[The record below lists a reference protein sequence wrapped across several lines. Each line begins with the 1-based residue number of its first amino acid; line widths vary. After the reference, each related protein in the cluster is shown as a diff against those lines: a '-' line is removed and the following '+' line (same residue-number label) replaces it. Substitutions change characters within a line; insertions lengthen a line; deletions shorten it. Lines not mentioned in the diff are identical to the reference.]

1 VTGQVLAASGGA
13 HAPGAPLFAG
23 VRDDLFSWEWVSEH
37 TEEIWEATVQHLQLT
52 TIALVIGFVLSAVL
66 AVIAL
71 RFRWTYAPITW
82 VSGVLYSIPSL
93 ALFAFLVP
101 ITGLT
106 TTTAEIGLVSY
117 TLLILVRNMVAG
129 VDGVPTHVKEAADG
143 MGYTGGRRFFSVDLR
158 LATPTII
165 AGLRIATVT
174 TVGLVTITA
183 LIGQGGYGSLI
194 DDGLSRNF
202 PTPTVVGAVL
212 SVAMAIV
219 LDLALVGVEW
229 AVTPWSHRGAKAR

>member
-1 VTGQVLAASGGA
+1 VTRTMVL
-13 HAPGAPLFAG
+13 AG
-23 VRDDLFSWEWVSEH
+23 VRDDFFSWEWVTDH

-52 TIALVIGFVLSAVL
+52 TIALVFGFGISAVL
-66 AVIAL
+66 AVVAI

-101 ITGLT
+101 ITGLS

-129 VDGVPTHVKEAADG
+129 VDGVPDHVKEAADG
-143 MGYTGGRRFFSVDLR
+143 MGYTGARRFLGIDLR

-165 AGLRIATVT
+165 AGLRIAAVT

-202 PTPTVVGAVL
+202 STPVVVGAVL
-212 SVAMAIV
+212 SVVMALSFDLV
-219 LDLALVGVEW
+219 LVFVEW
-229 AVTPWSHRGAKAR
+229 LVTPWSRRSAGAR

>member
-1 VTGQVLAASGGA
+1 VSTAAPILAGI
-13 HAPGAPLFAG
+13 
-23 VRDDLFSWEWVSEH
+23 RDDLFSWEWVADH
-37 TEEIWEATVQHLQLT
+37 TEEIREATVQHLQLT
-52 TIALVIGFVLSAVL
+52 LIALAFGFAISAVL
-66 AVIAL
+66 ATVAV

-129 VDGVPTHVKEAADG
+129 VDGVPDHVKEAADG
-143 MGYTGGRRFFSVDLR
+143 MGYTGGRRFLSVDLR
-158 LATPTII
+158 LATPTIV
-165 AGLRIATVT
+165 AGLRIAAVT

-202 PTPTVVGAVL
+202 STPVVVGAVL
-212 SVAMAIV
+212 SVVMAV
-219 LDLALVGVEW
+219 SFDLALVGVEW
-229 AVTPWSHRGAKAR
+229 LVTPWSRRSAGAR